1 MLGGVLLVM
10 LKDPATRP
18 SFSEPMV
25 QVAMSIAIVIMVSGY
40 LLMRREVMKVL

>member
-10 LKDPATRP
+10 LKDPATRA

-25 QVAMSIAIVIMVSGY
+25 QIAMSLAIIVMGSGY
-40 LLMRREVMKVL
+40 LLMRREVMKVV